1 MSSFAWIFVLVL
13 TLTVLGSSAL
23 LFVTIKYYWGDR
35 GKPPLTGEERR
46 AQYERELKL
55 RAKQFEHSRKHPPK
69 PRSMSFFDNTKQS

>member
-1 MSSFAWIFVLVL
+1 MSSFVWIFVLVL

-46 AQYERELKL
+46 KQFERELKM
-55 RAKQFEHSRKHPPK
+55 RAKQFEYSSRHPPK
-69 PRSMSFFDNTKQS
+69 PRSTSFFDNTKRS

>member
-23 LFVTIKYYWGDR
+23 LFVTIKYYWGER

-46 AQYERELKL
+46 AQYEKELKM
-55 RAKQFEHSRKHPPK
+55 RAKQIEYSRTHPPK
-69 PRSMSFFDNTKQS
+69 PRSLTFWDNTKRS